1 MSGFAKTKKA
11 VAAMPDG
18 AKKELLTNLIRKA
31 EFIHGEL
38 GKLQKVIG
46 EKGWVE
52 EYQNGEHQRG
62 QKKSSEGDTY
72 NQLIKNYAMLMRQI
86 LDTLPPDT
94 PAEDEFEQFTREMKK
109 KRSGGG

>member
-38 GKLQKVIG
+38 GK
-46 EKGWVE
+46 
-52 EYQNGEHQRG
+52 
-62 QKKSSEGDTY
+62 
-72 NQLIKNYAMLMRQI
+72 
-86 LDTLPPDT
+86 
-94 PAEDEFEQFTREMKK
+94 
-109 KRSGGG
+109 